1 PAAAGG
7 RLYVPSHDGHVYG
20 LRADSLETV
29 WSVPVSSITDIES
42 PIVANGQ
49 FYLYSGGSLSAFRAV
64 NEYRLWT
71 ASWSQLSDNAPVVAN
86 GVVYQIDDPEGTVYA
101 FATSCDDPCD
111 PLWSASVGEGGVLR
125 SLVV

>member
-1 PAAAGG
+1 SEDHYVYKFPVGCRSDGGLCSLRVLFSADLGGPLWSTPAAAGG

-49 FYLYSGGSLSAFRAV
+49 FYMYSGGSLSAFRAV
-64 NEYRLWT
+64 NEYR
-71 ASWSQLSDNAPVVAN
+71 
-86 GVVYQIDDPEGTVYA
+86 
-101 FATSCDDPCD
+101 
-111 PLWSASVGEGGVLR
+111 
-125 SLVV
+125 